1 MKYEYKIDSKLFLQ
15 EQNWQ
20 HGMPGMLYVRGEFSP
35 EMAEYFVDELRAL
48 CNTGQ
53 EIIPVVINSP
63 GGDVYAL
70 IEMVDAL
77 ESCGRKVLTYVSGH
91 AMSAGAFLAACGDQG
106 LRYATANSDI
116 MVHQVSSG
124 VVGKTEDLSAHADA
138 TKRVNDHLFKM
149 LDKKTGQKDGYWKS
163 LLKENSHADLFLSP
177 KQAKEHNLINHIGTP
192 SMQVEVNV
200 EIKVK

>member
-20 HGMPGMLYVRGEFSP
+20 YGMPGMLYVRGEFSP

-77 ESCGRKVLTYVSGH
+77 ESCGRKILKIG
-91 AMSAGAFLAACGDQG
+91 
-106 LRYATANSDI
+106 R
-116 MVHQVSSG
+116 
-124 VVGKTEDLSAHADA
+124 AH
-138 TKRVNDHLFKM
+138 V
-149 LDKKTGQKDGYWKS
+149 
-163 LLKENSHADLFLSP
+163 
-177 KQAKEHNLINHIGTP
+177 
-192 SMQVEVNV
+192 
-200 EIKVK
+200 